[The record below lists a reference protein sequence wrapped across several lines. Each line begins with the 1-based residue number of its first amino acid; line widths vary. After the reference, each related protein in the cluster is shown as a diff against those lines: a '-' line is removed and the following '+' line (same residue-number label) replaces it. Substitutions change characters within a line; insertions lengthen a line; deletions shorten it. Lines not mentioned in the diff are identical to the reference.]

1 MIDTDF
7 VYSHHCS
14 GERKGKTSVRRR
26 ILVIDNDC
34 DSLKLIIDK
43 LNLYDV
49 DIKHWTECG
58 RVLSGALDVGGY
70 SLVILSPGRPI
81 SVVKNQGEL
90 ALVSCA
96 TIPVIGICYGFQVI
110 AHAYGGHLE
119 KLDRKKFGAVRVQW
133 VDTDHCIDGATDF
146 DAFGEHLYALRRIS
160 GSLKGLAWSVDG
172 CEIIKVN
179 NRLIYGVQFHPE
191 LGGGAFAA
199 ASRVFVSMVERLIE
213 YDHCS

>member
-1 MIDTDF
+1 MIDADF
-7 VYSHHCS
+7 VYSHRFFDEKRAKS
-14 GERKGKTSVRRR
+14 SVRSRV
-26 ILVIDNDC
+26 LVIDNDC
-34 DSLKLIIDK
+34 GSLELLVNK

-58 RVLSGALDVGGY
+58 SVLPSVLDGGGY

-90 ALVSCA
+90 ALVSCSS
-96 TIPVIGICYGFQVI
+96 IPVIGICYGFQVI

-119 KLDRKKFGAVRVQW
+119 QLDQKRVGAVRVQL
-133 VDTDHCIDGATDF
+133 VETDPCIVGAVDF
-146 DAFGEHLYALRRIS
+146 DAFGDHLYALRRLS

-179 NRLIYGVQFHPE
+179 NRLIYGMQFHPE
-191 LGGGAFAA
+191 LGGEAFAD
-199 ASRVFVSMVERLIE
+199 ASKVFISMVERLI
-213 YDHCS
+213 